1 MKKKKAKVIKKV
13 EVTPTVAQ
21 PISKRTRLLIV
32 GVVMLISLG
41 ILGAVSERNNHRFVS
56 SLAEQVGL
64 KQKTILPT
72 ETNQPQTNPQL
83 SKEYIYAGSRQLAVE
98 DYGIAQ
104 PNPTPT
110 P

>member
-1 MKKKKAKVIKKV
+1 M
-13 EVTPTVAQ
+13 
-21 PISKRTRLLIV
+21 SKETIWNFVKGMSGSRRLLGFGIIV
-32 GVVMLISLG
+32 LVSLG
-41 ILGAVSERNNHRFVS
+41 VLGAVSERNNHRFVS
-56 SLAEQVGL
+56 NIAEKVGL
-64 KQKTILPT
+64 KQKTVQPT
-72 ETNQPQTNPQL
+72 EINQPQTNPQL